1 MRNSNY
7 DGLSDKDII
16 RRQRDKI
23 NGYKHQ
29 IEMQIMSN
37 KEISKMNS
45 DLLGFMARN
54 NLFSLFHKQKDELNG
69 RA

>member
-7 DGLSDKDII
+7 NGLSDKDII

-29 IEMQIMSN
+29 IEMQKTSN
-37 KEISKMNS
+37 KEISKINF
-45 DLLGFMARN
+45 DLLEFMARN
-54 NLFSLFHKQKDELNG
+54 NLFSLFHKQKDEMNG
-69 RA
+69 GT